1 MLQYIFFDVAV
12 HIFCDVTIF
21 IFLMLHLRTDCVRN
35 RGQGRDG
42 ERDPM
47 KEQGAVEDGVPWKN
61 WVQWR
66 NGEGERGGKRE

>member
-1 MLQYIFFDVAV
+1 
-12 HIFCDVTIF
+12 
-21 IFLMLHLRTDCVRN
+21 MLHLRTDCVRN

-61 WVQWR
+61 WMQWR
-66 NGEGERGGKRE
+66 NGEGERGGNRE